1 MTRIDRSPLR
11 ERVYEAT
18 LQRIVRGEHEA
29 GIADTEVA
37 AALGVSRTPV
47 REALLRLSREGVV
60 VASPGKGFAVVPLSR
75 RDAADAFPIVPALQ
89 ALSIRT
95 RGPFPDTVIA
105 KLEELREA
113 VGALSPADPERIDRN
128 LAWHRGVI
136 GAAGNPHLL
145 RLADAIL
152 PVLRRYGYAYLGDR
166 GRSRISPALFEGVG
180 EALDAGEGERAIRLL
195 DEAWEQGRRE
205 MERWLAS
212 HAA

>member
-89 ALSIRT
+89 GLSIRT
-95 RGPFPDTVIA
+95 RGPFPDAVIA

-128 LAWHRGVI
+128 LAWHRAVI
-136 GAAGNPHLL
+136 AAAGNPHLL